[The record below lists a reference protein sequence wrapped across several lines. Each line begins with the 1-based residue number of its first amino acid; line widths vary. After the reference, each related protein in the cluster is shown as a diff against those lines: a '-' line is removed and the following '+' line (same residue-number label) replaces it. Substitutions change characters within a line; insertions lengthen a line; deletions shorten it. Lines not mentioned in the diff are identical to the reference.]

1 MNNIAAK
8 VISALF
14 HPLLMPL
21 LGVIFI
27 FYSGSYVSF
36 LPSDVK
42 RIILLVIAANTL
54 GLPLLMMP
62 LFIQFGAVK
71 SLAMESSKER
81 VLPLAFTLIP
91 YILSVYFLIK
101 LPIPVVVAGFMLG
114 ASIIV
119 ASCLII
125 SYWWKISIHL
135 VGIGGIVGFIIA
147 FSIRLYT
154 DILPYLLVAIFIA
167 GLLASARLLSKSHK
181 PSQVYSG
188 FILGFIIMLLVIL
201 IF

>member
-1 MNNIAAK
+1 
-8 VISALF
+8 
-14 HPLLMPL
+14 MPL
-21 LGVIFI
+21 LGVFFI

-42 RIILLVIAANTL
+42 RIILLVIGANTL

-62 LFIQFGAVK
+62 LFIHFGAIK
-71 SLAMESSKER
+71 SVAMESHKER
-81 VLPLAFTLIP
+81 ILPLSFTLIP
-91 YILSVYFLIK
+91 YVLSVYFLAK
-101 LPIPVVVAGFMLG
+101 LPIPFIIAAFMLG
-114 ASIIV
+114 ASLAV

-135 VGIGGIVGFIIA
+135 VGIGGFVGFLIA

-154 DILPYLLVAIFIA
+154 DVFPHLLIAIFIA
-167 GLLASARLLSKSHK
+167 GLLGYARLHTKAHK
-181 PSQVYSG
+181 PLQVY
-188 FILGFIIMLLVIL
+188 LGFVLGFLIMLLVIL

>member
-1 MNNIAAK
+1 MNNTLAK
-8 VISALF
+8 TLSIIF

-21 LGVIFI
+21 LGVVFI
-27 FYSGSYVSF
+27 FYSGSYVSY
-36 LPSDVK
+36 LPNDVK
-42 RIILLVIAANTL
+42 RIILLVVGANTL

-62 LFIQFGAVK
+62 LFIQFGIVK
-71 SLAMESSKER
+71 SLAMESNKER
-81 VLPLAFTLIP
+81 VMPLAFTLIP

-101 LPIPVVVAGFMLG
+101 LPIPFVIAAFMLG
-114 ASIIV
+114 ASLVV

-135 VGIGGIVGFIIA
+135 VGIGGLVGFIIA
-147 FSIRLYT
+147 FSVRLYT
-154 DILPYLLVAIFIA
+154 DVLPYLLVTIIIA
-167 GLLASARLLSKSHK
+167 GFLASARLFTKSHK

-188 FILGFIIMLLVIL
+188 FILGFLIMLLVVL

>member
-1 MNNIAAK
+1 MNKILAK
-8 VISALF
+8 TLSILF

-21 LGVIFI
+21 AGVVFI
-27 FYSGSYVSF
+27 FYSGSYVSY

-62 LFIQFGAVK
+62 LFIQFGVVK

-101 LPIPVVVAGFMLG
+101 LPIPNVIAAFMLG
-114 ASIIV
+114 ASLIV

-135 VGIGGIVGFIIA
+135 VGIGGIVGLIIA
-147 FSIRLYT
+147 FSARLYT
-154 DILPYLLVAIFIA
+154 DVLPYLLVSIFIA
-167 GLLASARLLSKSHK
+167 GFLASARLYSKSHK
-181 PSQVYSG
+181 PSQVLSG
-188 FILGFIIMLLVIL
+188 FALGFIIMLLVIL